1 MLKRFFFAALAA
13 LWAGVASAQV
23 AIQQNAT
30 HLDAATAV
38 AFAQAAVGSA
48 STATITVP
56 SGQYAYITAI
66 GIDLAQDGTGV
77 AVANSNTTAMGNISG
92 GPQWT
97 FSCPLTISSNCVGVR
112 ENFSVPLKS
121 AAPGTNVT
129 LTTGSGTHI
138 QYTVR
143 IYYYLAP

>member
-1 MLKRFFFAALAA
+1 MKRFFIAAFAA
-13 LWAGVASAQV
+13 LWASVASAQV
-23 AIQQNAT
+23 TVQQNAT

-56 SGQYAYITAI
+56 SGQYAYITGI
-66 GIDLAQDGTGV
+66 SIDLAQNGTST
-77 AVANSNTTAMGNISG
+77 AATNLLTTAMGNISG
-92 GPQWT
+92 GPQWQ
-97 FSCPLTISSNCVGVR
+97 FSCPATVNSNCVGVR
-112 ENFSVPLKS
+112 ETYAVPLKS

-129 LTTGSGTHI
+129 LTATAGANN
-138 QYTVR
+138 QFTVR

>member
-1 MLKRFFFAALAA
+1 MKRIFVAALAA
-13 LWAGVASAQV
+13 LWAVAAQAQV
-23 AIQQNAT
+23 AVQQNAT

-66 GIDLAQDGTGV
+66 GIDLAQNGTSTA
-77 AVANSNTTAMGNISG
+77 AVNLNTTAMVNIAG

-97 FSCPLTISSNCVGVR
+97 FSCPATANSNCTGVR
-112 ENFSVPLKS
+112 ETYAVPLKS
-121 AAPGTNVT
+121 AAPGTNVS
-129 LTTGSGTHI
+129 LTATPGANN
-138 QYTVR
+138 QFTVR
-143 IYYYLAP
+143 LYYYLAP

>member
-1 MLKRFFFAALAA
+1 MKRLLIAALAA
-13 LWAGVASAQV
+13 LWAVTAQAQV
-23 AIQQNAT
+23 TIQQNAT

-38 AFAQAAVGSA
+38 AFAQGAVGAA

-56 SGQYAYITAI
+56 SGQYAYITGI
-66 GIDLAQDGTGV
+66 GIDLAQNGTSTV
-77 AVANSNTTAMGNISG
+77 ATNLNTTAMGNVSG

-97 FSCPLTISSNCVGVR
+97 FSCPATVNSNCVGVR
-112 ENFSVPLKS
+112 ETYAVPLKS

-129 LTTGSGTHI
+129 LTATPGANN
-138 QYTVR
+138 QFTVR